1 MRRVVAAAA
10 ALVLLVVLTGC
21 NIASKVVVNPNG
33 SGTYS
38 VILTVPSGKAAGAVV
53 SALQNAATKS
63 RVPLQVTPIS
73 LGGESGAKATFTFQ
87 SLRDLN
93 AESAVVASS
102 GDGLGVTIHRDAT
115 GWHFS
120 AASATG
126 LTSSANGSAQGSTGG
141 PITGAALAAVA
152 TIAVMVQL
160 PGTPAE
166 NNATRVTHS
175 STTTTFSWN
184 LQVGRM
190 NAGLQA
196 STSFVG
202 NQANVQLSS
211 ALTPI
216 APAGQRASGG
226 SSGMTAGTMALLA
239 GGAIVVCLGLGT
251 AVVMTRR
258 RKGGVDPL
266 LVTSGSP
273 QPPS

>member
-1 MRRVVAAAA
+1 MRRVVAAVA

-21 NIASKVVVNPNG
+21 NIASKVVVNPDG

-38 VILTVPSGKAAGAVV
+38 VILTVPSGKAAGAVL

-63 RVPLQVTPIS
+63 RVPLQVTPVS

-87 SLRDLN
+87 SLRDLD

-102 GDGLGVTIHRDAT
+102 GDGLGVAIHRDGT

-126 LTSSANGSAQGSTGG
+126 LTSSSNGAVQGSTGG
-141 PITGAALAAVA
+141 PISGAALASVA

-184 LQVGRM
+184 LQVGRT

-202 NQANVQLSS
+202 NQANVRLGS

-216 APAGQRASGG
+216 APAGPSASGG
-226 SSGMTAGTMALLA
+226 GSGMHGGTIALIV
-239 GGAIVVCLGLGT
+239 GGAIVVLLALGA
-251 AVVMTRR
+251 AVVVTRR
-258 RKGGVDPL
+258 RQGGVDSL
-266 LVTSGSP
+266 LVPSGSP

>member
-10 ALVLLVVLTGC
+10 ALMLLVILTGC
-21 NIASKVVVNPNG
+21 NIASKVVVNPDG

-38 VILTVPSGKAAGAVV
+38 VILTVPSGKAAGAVL

-63 RVPLQVTPIS
+63 RVPLQVTPVS

-126 LTSSANGSAQGSTGG
+126 LTSSPNASAQGSTGG
-141 PITGAALAAVA
+141 PISGAALTSIA

-184 LQVGRM
+184 LQVGRT

-216 APAGQRASGG
+216 APAGSSASGAG
-226 SSGMTAGTMALLA
+226 SGMSDGTIALIV
-239 GGAIVVCLGLGT
+239 GGAMVVFVGLGAA
-251 AVVMTRR
+251 AVMARR
-258 RKGGVDPL
+258 RKRGVDPL